1 MSTEEITFE
10 SADGLTL
17 EGAVDAPTE
26 PRAALVLCHPHPK
39 MGGTMNAPLL
49 AALRDHLISEGWA
62 VVRFNFRGIGAS
74 QGTSSTGME
83 EISDAEGAI
92 AYTRARFE
100 ALPSAI
106 AGWSFG
112 AAVAVRAAARD
123 DSLAGCVAIAP
134 AVIATPGV
142 TDGLPA
148 PNEIEIDVPLL
159 VACGANDEVVDPED
173 CRRWAEAAFAEHI
186 VLKGANHFFWGH
198 YEQLAVKIA
207 RWLDEVI

>member
-10 SADGLTL
+10 STDGLTL
-17 EGAVDAPTE
+17 EGAVDVPAGPK
-26 PRAALVLCHPHPK
+26 AVVVLCHPHPK

-49 AALRDHLISEGWA
+49 AALRDHLVSEDWA

-74 QGTSSTGME
+74 QGTSSTGIE
-83 EISDAEGAI
+83 EVSDAQGAI
-92 AYTRARFE
+92 AYARDRLE
-100 ALPSAI
+100 ELPLAI

-112 AAVAVRAAARD
+112 AAVAVRAAALD
-123 DSLAGCVAIAP
+123 DSLAGCIAIAP
-134 AVIATPGV
+134 AVAAEPGV

-148 PNEIEIDVPLL
+148 PDEIEIDVPLL
-159 VACGANDEVVDPED
+159 VACGANDEVVRPEE
-173 CRRWAEAAFAEHI
+173 CRLWAEAAFAEHI
-186 VLKGANHFFWGH
+186 VLKGANHFFWGN